1 MANLINLERVSK
13 SYGVRPLLDDVSLG
27 ISVGERVGVVG
38 RNGDGKTTLLEVMT
52 GIEQP
57 DAGRVSRT
65 RGVEI
70 GYLHQGDELV
80 DSHSVRE
87 AVLGGRRGPRVGR
100 RRDDPAGGR
109 GAARRRHPRPGGR
122 RAVRRRAP
130 SLRPGRA
137 AALAPRPDRPR
148 RADQPPRRRGRR
160 VARRPPRQPAQRAD
174 RGDPRPVVPR
184 RGLPDDVGGPRRRG
198 RLLRGRVRGVRPREG
213 GALAPGR
220 RLGDASDEPRPQGA
234 RLAAARPAGAYVEA
248 EVPHRRGQRPHRRR
262 TRRRATGWSSSASPA
277 SGSARTS
284 STSRTSTSRAATRCC
299 STTPPGGSARAT
311 ASASSGSTA
320 PARPRCCR

>member
-87 AVLGGRRGPRVGR
+87 AVLGGREDHEWAADATTRQVVEELLAGVTLDRAVVGLSGGER
-100 RRDDPAGGR
+100 RRCA
-109 GAARRRHPRPGGR
+109 
-122 RAVRRRAP
+122 
-130 SLRPGRA
+130 L
-137 AALAPRPDRPR
+137 AALLLSRHDLIVLDEPTNHLDVEAV
-148 RADQPPRRRGRR
+148 AWLAAHLDQP
-160 VARRPPRQPAQRAD
+160 AERAD

-184 RGLPDDVGGPRRRG
+184 RGLPDHVGGPRRRG
-198 RLLRGRVRGVRPREG
+198 RLLRGRATPRTSWPRRSARARPPPRRRGGRTSPARSS
-213 GALAPGR
+213 PGC
-220 RLGDASDEPRPQGA
+220 D
-234 RLAAARPAGAYVEA
+234 AAR
-248 EVPHRRGQRPHRRR
+248 RRVRRSRSSASTRP
-262 TRRRATGWSSSASPA
+262 TPSSTTYRRRATGWSSSASPA

-299 STTPPGGSARAT
+299 SSTPPGGSARAT
-311 ASASSGSTA
+311 ASASSASTA